1 MKSDSLRK
9 LGRGYGGGEEPYR
22 AICVRFCKNAMAGF
36 FSGEIGQE
44 AKIALEIY

>member
-22 AICVRFCKNAMAGF
+22 VICVRFCKNAMAGF